1 MAELIS
7 EKKKVKLISDDIKS
21 KIREICSKFQ
31 YKLPESAKTLLIFSS
46 YAEKIINRYE
56 VFDGHNETELKNINL
71 IWDGFYAIFQDNCEK
86 LNVGREIEEQGS
98 ELNSM
103 VVQYIFHM
111 ISNIERTGSEKDLQW
126 IYEWLTSLDCTKVDP
141 IGLTNN
147 SMDFLFHAQKLAN
160 NVVNDIM
167 ATCTGNDINTA
178 NMINVYRDKDM
189 VKSFIE
195 IYRENDMYLAGF
207 KESTRG
213 TPFQFSVYLDN
224 FNKFFAIVLGKKRW

>member
-31 YKLPESAKTLLIFSS
+31 YKLPESAKTLLIYSS

-56 VFDGHNETELKNINL
+56 VFDKHDETELKNINL

-86 LNVGREIEEQGS
+86 LNAGREIEEQGS

-111 ISNIERTGSEKDLQW
+111 ISNIERTGSEEDLQW
-126 IYEWLTSLDCTKVDP
+126 IYDWLSSLDCTKVDP
-141 IGLTNN
+141 FGLTNAG
-147 SMDFLFHAQKLAN
+147 MDFLFHAQKLAN

-178 NMINVYRDKDM
+178 NMINIYRDRDM
-189 VKSFIE
+189 VDAFMDIYHDKS
-195 IYRENDMYLAGF
+195 RYLAGF
-207 KESTRG
+207 SESTRG
-213 TPFQFSVYLDN
+213 TAFQYKVFHGN
-224 FNKFFAIVLGKKRW
+224 FDKFFSIVLGKRRW